1 MKNASWICLALLVA
15 CAVLFPECS
24 MAAAA
29 GAKKAPNMMHI
40 VITLATLLIAAVLF
54 FTELIPLAVT
64 ATLVPCTL
72 SALGVISVK
81 EAWMGFGDTSI
92 LTIVGLF
99 MLGEATFATGF
110 AQKSA
115 SWVIHKA
122 GKSETRLLIYAIAM
136 IGIMSA
142 FLNNAGVTAITLPM
156 LVAIAR
162 EARMSPSRILLPTA
176 FAASAGG
183 CITLVGTAPNMVVNA
198 LLQKMAPGV
207 QPFGFFEFGLYG
219 LPLLVLIVIMYT
231 VFGRWL
237 LPQNRQDT
245 AEVVE
250 EERPLRTE
258 KMYIAGG
265 IFFLVIA
272 SMASGFIPLTS
283 AAMLG
288 AMLCIITR
296 CVSIK
301 EAFAA
306 VDWTTIFL
314 FAGMLAMSH
323 AMDKSGAAMLVASSI
338 MAVVS
343 EPYIILALVCAITA
357 IVTNIMS
364 NTATTAVMVPLTI
377 PVALGLGLSPLPFC
391 MGIVASASACFLTPI
406 ATPSNT
412 LVLAAGNYT
421 FLDYVRYGWPLQL
434 LAYAL
439 TMGIVP
445 LIWPFYV

>member
-1 MKNASWICLALLVA
+1 MKNTIWIIVFLLIASIVLLPELA
-15 CAVLFPECS
+15 
-24 MAAAA
+24 MAA
-29 GAKKAPNMMHI
+29 GEGGTNAPNTGHI
-40 VITLATLLIAAVLF
+40 IITLAVLIIAAVLF
-54 FTELIPLAVT
+54 FTELLPLAVT
-64 ATLVPCTL
+64 ATLVPCAL

-115 SWVIHKA
+115 AWVIHKA
-122 GKSETRLLIYAIAM
+122 GSSETRLLIYAIAM

-156 LVAIAR
+156 LIAIAR
-162 EARMSPSRILLPTA
+162 EAKMSPSRILLPTA
-176 FAASAGG
+176 FAASVGG

-219 LPLLVLIVIMYT
+219 LPLLILTIAAYT
-231 VFGRWL
+231 FFGRWL
-237 LPQNRQDT
+237 LPQNRKDV
-245 AEVVE
+245 AEVIKD
-250 EERPLRTE
+250 ERPLRTE

-265 IFFLVIA
+265 IFFLVIV
-272 SMASGFIPLTS
+272 SMAFGFIPLTS

-296 CVSIK
+296 CVSVK

-323 AMDKSGAAMLVASSI
+323 AMEKSGAAMLVASSI
-338 MAVVS
+338 MSVVS
-343 EPYIILALVCAITA
+343 DPYIILALVCAITA

-377 PVALGLGLSPLPFC
+377 PLALGLGLSPLPFC

-421 FLDYVRYGWPLQL
+421 FRDYVRYGWPLQL
-434 LAYAL
+434 LAFAL

-445 LIWPFYV
+445 LVWPFYL